1 MGKVIRERILA
12 GATILTTIK
21 INTLPGSGKRK
32 PKSKPSPDAVRKNND
47 RIAERNLTALINA
60 NFFPGDLHIIL
71 TYARAI
77 SLEAAKKELNNF
89 IKRMRREYKKAGKE
103 FRYIHVTEY
112 KNKRIHHHIV
122 MSYIDV
128 NTIQNQWHCGRIR
141 STPLDKSRNYQV
153 LANYLIKETSKTFRL
168 GENSTKQRYTPSRNL
183 ERPVV
188 VRETMSSAA
197 LFDRPAAI
205 KGYAIDPDSIN
216 YYKHPFTQMEHL
228 DYIMISTDPVPRIT
242 KWRKGTVLKRGESF
256 RRFESLRQV
265 ELDDMDEFEWF
276 VL

>member
-1 MGKVIRERILA
+1 MSRVIRERIIA
-12 GATILTTIK
+12 GPTILTTIK
-21 INTLPGSGKRK
+21 MNTLPGSGKRK

-168 GENSTKQRYTPSRNL
+168 GENSTKQRYTPSRNTRKPEKSFGISML
-183 ERPVV
+183 PN
-188 VRETMSSAA
+188 
-197 LFDRPAAI
+197 I
-205 KGYAIDPDSIN
+205 KTKESI
-216 YYKHPFTQMEHL
+216 
-228 DYIMISTDPVPRIT
+228 IT
-242 KWRKGTVLKRGESF
+242 S
-256 RRFESLRQV
+256 
-265 ELDDMDEFEWF
+265 
-276 VL
+276 